1 MAFKEIETI
10 YPDLW
15 DWDENDTL
23 EGIYRGVEDKN
34 TKFGV
39 SKMYYVTPSGE
50 ADQVGFWGGA
60 ILDNKMAQVKAPS
73 RVRIVYD
80 GKEATEKGNQVKMFT
95 VQVDEDWNGSE
106 PDEDI
111 PF

>member
-1 MAFKEIETI
+1 MAFKEVESS

-34 TKFGV
+34 TKYGV
-39 SKMYYVTPSGE
+39 SKMYYVTPTGE
-50 ADQVGFWGGA
+50 ADQVAFWGSA
-60 ILDNKMAQVKAPS
+60 VLDNKMAQVTAPS
-73 RVRIVYD
+73 RVQIRYE
-80 GKEATEKGNQVKMFT
+80 GTEKNEKGNNVKMYA
-95 VQVDEDWNGSE
+95 VLVDSDWNGAE
-106 PDEDI
+106 DDI